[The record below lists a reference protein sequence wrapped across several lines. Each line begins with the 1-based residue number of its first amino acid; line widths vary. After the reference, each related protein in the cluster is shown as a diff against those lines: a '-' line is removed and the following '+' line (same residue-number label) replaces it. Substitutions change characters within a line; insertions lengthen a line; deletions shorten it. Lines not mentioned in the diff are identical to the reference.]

1 MSTHDDTRRT
11 DQIESDIERTR
22 AEVSSTIDAIQ
33 SKLTPGQMVDEAVQ
47 YLRGSGPGEFSMN
60 LGESIKH
67 NPIPVALIGLGVAWL
82 MVGGQRS
89 SSAGRN
95 WSDDQ
100 YDVSR
105 REAYRG
111 SRGPRSESWSDAR
124 MADDDSDDE
133 GTMHKAAAAASE
145 AGSRVKE
152 TLSDAASSVADRAR
166 SVKHS
171 LTGTASELAGRTRQR
186 LSGMGQ
192 SARRHTGDL
201 MHSRQVERV
210 RSRAMGLVD
219 EQPMLLAAV
228 GVAIGAALGAALP
241 STRREDRML
250 GSMRDELVEGAID
263 TAREQAET
271 VKASAHRVAET
282 AREEVTKVADK
293 VAGEVE
299 RATGGSPGAPGAPSP
314 AGGARPGAP
323 H

>member
-33 SKLTPGQMVDEAVQ
+33 SKLTPGQMVDQAVQ
-47 YLRGSGPGEFSMN
+47 YMRGTGPGEFGMN
-60 LGESIKH
+60 LGESIKQ

-95 WSDDQ
+95 WSDDD
-100 YDVSR
+100 YDDWR
-105 REAYRG
+105 RESLRA
-111 SRGPRSESWSDAR
+111 SAGPRPESWSDAR
-124 MADDDSDDE
+124 TADEDAGDE
-133 GTMHKAAAAASE
+133 GMLHRAASAASE

-166 SVKHS
+166 SVKDTLS
-171 LTGTASELAGRTRQR
+171 GTASEVADRTRER
-186 LSGMGQ
+186 LSGMTR
-192 SARRHTGDL
+192 SARRGTGEL
-201 MHSRQVERV
+201 MHRPQVERM
-210 RSRAMGLVD
+210 RNRAMGLID

-228 GVAIGAALGAALP
+228 GVAIGAAIGAALP
-241 STRREDRML
+241 STRREDQVL
-250 GSMRDELVEGAID
+250 GGMRDELVEGAID

-271 VKASAHRVAET
+271 VKASAQRVAQT
-282 AREEVTKVADK
+282 AREEVSRVAER
-293 VAGEVE
+293 VGGEAD
-299 RATGGSPGAPGAPSP
+299 RAAGGSQGAPGAP
-314 AGGARPGAP
+314 